1 LHFRLVA
8 FLDGSLGYGTN
19 GNIHGINNLVMKRIA
34 FYGGSFDPIHNG
46 HLAIAKELTKLFALD
61 EFVFIP
67 AFHAPHKKDKQV
79 SSAFHRYS
87 MLVLATNDESKIK
100 ISTIEL
106 DAPERPFTIE
116 TQAKIKAQ
124 FSEIQIFFVIG
135 ADSWQ
140 EIDTWRDWENVL
152 TATNIIVVT
161 RPDYEITFSH
171 VTDKIRARIVDLR
184 GKIEFTPTVED
195 KIYITDAVNLDV
207 SATEIRQKVGE
218 KTDGWQGFVPQEI
231 VKYIEKYGI
240 YLKKI

>member
-1 LHFRLVA
+1 
-8 FLDGSLGYGTN
+8 
-19 GNIHGINNLVMKRIA
+19 MKRIA

-61 EFVFIP
+61 EFNFVP

-87 MLVLATNDESKIK
+87 MLALATNNESKIK

-106 DAPERPFTIE
+106 DAPERPYTIE
-116 TQAKIKAQ
+116 TQGKIKAQ
-124 FSEIQIFFVIG
+124 FSESQIFFVIG
-135 ADSWQ
+135 ADSWA

-171 VTDKIRARIVDLR
+171 VTDVARERIVDLR
-184 GKIEFTPTVED
+184 GKMEFATNSEA
-195 KIYITDAVNLDV
+195 KIYITDAVNLDI
-207 SATEIRQKVGE
+207 SATEIRQKVKE
-218 KTDGWQGFVPQEI
+218 NADGWQEFVPKEI
-231 VKYIEKYGI
+231 VNYIEKYGLYSI
-240 YLKKI
+240 VETRTK